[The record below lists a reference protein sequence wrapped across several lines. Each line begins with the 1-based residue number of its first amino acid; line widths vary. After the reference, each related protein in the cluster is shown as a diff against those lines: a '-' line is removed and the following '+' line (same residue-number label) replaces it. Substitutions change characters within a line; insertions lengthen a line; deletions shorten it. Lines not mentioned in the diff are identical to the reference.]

1 MALTSKSQSMMEPP
15 KTKRKTS
22 DMVPAL
28 DSKTSGTR
36 GPKGSITQGGQAR
49 GVAKPQ
55 GTIAKGREQKM
66 AAKMEQ
72 RMAKMNTLMHQISSV
87 SAPSNLG
94 TKSGQNFNT
103 AKATQKRR
111 KTQVL
116 RKQDLKG
123 IQGQDAQM
131 VNKEHKPSQY
141 TPAQLSGIFKTLIGS
156 QKKCRCQREADQET
170 ESDLRELHAEETGM
184 QIDEN
189 LNFIPKLADRQESI
203 VEHL

>member
-1 MALTSKSQSMMEPP
+1 M
-15 KTKRKTS
+15 
-22 DMVPAL
+22 
-28 DSKTSGTR
+28 
-36 GPKGSITQGGQAR
+36 
-49 GVAKPQ
+49 AKPQ

-131 VNKEHKPSQY
+131 VSKEHKPSQY

-184 QIDEN
+184 QIDDN